1 MQSWFW
7 QRAGCSCTHISTL
20 RNRKA
25 GKKAGTSPLSKSETY
40 SRRHT
45 RRMRAVRFVHVFW
58 RSITTASNSRGDM
71 IRTCDLLVPNQAL
84 YQAELRPEC
93 GSCQKPP
100 KRSQSIA
107 KTDKRQSSKEK
118 SREQGTFL
126 VFEEL
131 QQAFEFLRTTE
142 WDDNSSCSFAVCMNH
157 DFCANSSPK
166 LIFK

>member
-1 MQSWFW
+1 MIYRVQF
-7 QRAGCSCTHISTL
+7 GSCTRLNRTTMIQSGTIATGDRYRSVISL
-20 RNRKA
+20 E
-25 GKKAGTSPLSKSETY
+25 SLSAFLT
-40 SRRHT
+40 
-45 RRMRAVRFVHVFW
+45 
-58 RSITTASNSRGDM
+58 NSRGDM